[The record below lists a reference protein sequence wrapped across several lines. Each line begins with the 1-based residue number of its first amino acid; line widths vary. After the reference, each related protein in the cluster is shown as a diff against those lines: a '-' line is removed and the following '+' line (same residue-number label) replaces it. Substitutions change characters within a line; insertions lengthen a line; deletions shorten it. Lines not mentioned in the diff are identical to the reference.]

1 MTPVQARVALSRPLV
16 FGDQQQLEAR
26 AVMEEVNQA
35 EKALMKCGH
44 DYERRKKLCACVSS
58 MRSDIVRF
66 ALSGLKDR
74 RIGRDAQNSFDEINR
89 CF

>member
-1 MTPVQARVALSRPLV
+1 
-16 FGDQQQLEAR
+16 
-26 AVMEEVNQA
+26 MEEVNQA

-44 DYERRKKLCACVSS
+44 DYERRKTLCSCVSS
-58 MRSDIVRF
+58 MQPGIVRA

-74 RIGRDAQNSFDEINR
+74 RIGRDAQNSFEEINR